1 MLRFHLILCRF
12 PNINPGSGDRSDG
25 EQPMKSV
32 QVTEDVK
39 NSKEMAEPAP
49 VNLVLVKER
58 ARTSEPV
65 VGDLVKKIV

>member
-1 MLRFHLILCRF
+1 
-12 PNINPGSGDRSDG
+12 
-25 EQPMKSV
+25 MKSV

-58 ARTSEPV
+58 ARMSEPV